1 MSHHTHFCSTCDIS
15 TLSFICIPTP
25 WQVFSSNITCRILIS
40 IRANNNRFLAIT
52 ISAHGSRYGAILVR
66 YNPGNVM
73 QKPVRTYVI
82 SVLHVILHLWVIN
95 VFQHHQRLLTAAI
108 SLAGLW
114 SEYEP
119 TITMRF
125 LAILFGAHVGM
136 VLFRFDT
143 IQEMSFKSQSE
154 ITHSWATYVTPH
166 TFLFYMWYFNFKF
179 HLYSNTMTGFS
190 SNVIS
195 RTLFSIRANNNN
207 EILGH
212 HNQRSRE

>member
-1 MSHHTHFCSTCDIS
+1 MVLFRFFTIQEMSFKSQS
-15 TLSFICIPTP
+15 E
-25 WQVFSSNITCRILIS
+25 ITQS
-40 IRANNNRFLAIT
+40 WA
-52 ISAHGSRYGAILVR
+52 
-66 YNPGNVM
+66 
-73 QKPVRTYVI
+73 TYVI

-166 TFLFYMWYFNFKF
+166 TFLFYMWYFNSKF
-179 HLYSNTMTGFS
+179 HLYSNTMTGFQQQYHLQDFDQNTS
-190 SNVIS
+190 
-195 RTLFSIRANNNN
+195 
-207 EILGH
+207 
-212 HNQRSRE
+212 QQ